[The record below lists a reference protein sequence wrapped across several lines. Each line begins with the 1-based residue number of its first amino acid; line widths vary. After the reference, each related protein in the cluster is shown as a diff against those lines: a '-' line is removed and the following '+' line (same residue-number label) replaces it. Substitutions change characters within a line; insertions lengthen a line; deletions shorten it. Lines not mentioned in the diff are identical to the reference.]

1 VPHEGETTVKIGLM
15 LPLFSGDTD
24 RVLSFARRAEEL
36 GFDGLF
42 AFDHM
47 FPPGAPPDRPSIEA
61 FSTLGAVAAVT
72 HEPRI
77 GTLVTRASLRSAGL
91 LAKLVATVD
100 AASGGRMIVGIGAGD
115 PVNAAEHVTFG
126 LPVLETDERRAQ
138 LAETVDAL
146 HALFRGDRWE
156 GGTHVPALAGP
167 LLPPPVTEGGPPI
180 WLGGASDAA
189 VRLAAEHADAWNG
202 WGLDTDRFARK
213 AAMLREAAGAS
224 GRTVEATWGGIV
236 VVGRDR
242 DEAGELMRDRER
254 KGLPTNVWSGTTASL
269 REWLDGLEGA
279 GATWTVLGPGG
290 PRQFEAVAAEL
301 HRSKA

>member
-1 VPHEGETTVKIGLM
+1 VGAAVKIGLM

-36 GFDGLF
+36 GFAGLF
-42 AFDHM
+42 AFDHL

-72 HEPRI
+72 RRPRI

-91 LAKLVATVD
+91 IAKLAASVD
-100 AASGGRMIVGIGAGD
+100 AASGGRMILGIGAGD
-115 PVNAAEHVTFG
+115 PGNAPEHVTFG
-126 LPVLETDERRAQ
+126 LPVLDTEERRAQ

-146 HALFRGDRWE
+146 HALFGGEPWRG
-156 GGTHVPALAGP
+156 GSHVPAMPGP
-167 LLPPPVTEGGPPI
+167 LLPPVAGDGPPV

-202 WGLDTDRFARK
+202 WGLRTERFARK
-213 AAMLREAAGAS
+213 TEMLREAASVS

-236 VVGRDR
+236 VVGRDE
-242 DEAGELMRDRER
+242 DEVGELMRDRER
-254 KGLPTNVWSGTTASL
+254 KGLPTDVWSGTARSL
-269 REWLDGLEGA
+269 REWLGGLEA
-279 GATWTVLGPGG
+279 VGATWAVLGPGG
-290 PRQFEAVAAEL
+290 PRQFEAIGAEVL
-301 HRSKA
+301 RRSNA

>member
-1 VPHEGETTVKIGLM
+1 M
-15 LPLFSGDTD
+15 LPLFSGDAE

-42 AFDHM
+42 AFDHL

-61 FSTLGAVAAVT
+61 FATLGAVAAVT
-72 HEPRI
+72 REPRI
-77 GTLVTRASLRSAGL
+77 GTLVTRASLRGAGL
-91 LAKLVATVD
+91 LAKLTASVD
-100 AASGGRMIVGIGAGD
+100 DVSGGRMILGIGAGD
-115 PVNAAEHVTFG
+115 PGNAPEHVTFG

-138 LAETVDAL
+138 LVETVEAVR
-146 HALFRGDRWE
+146 ALFRGERWE
-156 GGTHVPALAGP
+156 GGDHVPAMSGP

-213 AAMLREAAGAS
+213 TAMLRELAS
-224 GRTVEATWGGIV
+224 ASPRTVEATWGGIV

-242 DEAGELMRDRER
+242 AEADELMRERER
-254 KGLPTNVWSGTTASL
+254 RGLPTNVWSGTPRSL
-269 REWLDGLEGA
+269 REWLEGLRDA
-279 GATWTVLGPGG
+279 GATWAVLGPGG
-290 PRQFEAVAAEL
+290 PKQFEAIGSEVL
-301 HRSKA
+301 HRSNA